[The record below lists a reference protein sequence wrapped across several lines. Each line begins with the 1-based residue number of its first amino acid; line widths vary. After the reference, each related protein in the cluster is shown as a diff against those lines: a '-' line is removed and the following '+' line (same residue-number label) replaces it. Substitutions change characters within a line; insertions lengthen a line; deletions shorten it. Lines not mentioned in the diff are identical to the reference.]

1 MTTSQIKRFY
11 NYYYLAIASF
21 LIIILLT
28 LLVYQETE
36 KRVWERNETLFHIR
50 AGQAQSDIENRLRDY
65 IQILKG
71 AKALY
76 KASETISRRDWEIY
90 VKWLQVDENYP
101 GIQGLGFAPY
111 IRAEALPEHIAA
123 VQAEGLPAYA
133 IHPVGEREIYT
144 PIYFIEPF
152 SGRNLRA
159 FGFDMFSDSTR
170 RRAMEQAR
178 DSGNPALSGKLRL
191 VQETSI
197 DVQAGFLIYLPVYAG
212 SVHLQTVADRRRLL
226 KGFIYCPFRSRD
238 LMNAI
243 LAKEYQDIDV
253 EVYDGPTASAK
264 NVLFDKDS
272 LTHYLQPEKRGRYN
286 KLATSQIAGHT
297 WSLYFTSLPAFETGS
312 HTNLPAFILQGGSLL
327 ALMVLFIGIS
337 QANVRKSNHLKQTI
351 TDNATAALFMM
362 DASGYCTFM
371 NPAAE
376 AMTGFTFDEVRQ
388 KPLHD
393 MIHHTYPDGSPY
405 PLSECPIDRALP
417 TNNNMRGHEDVFI
430 RKDGTFFPVTCAAR
444 PIFEGGVPVSTV
456 IEVRDITEE
465 KRASAALIESEARF
479 RNMADNA
486 PVMIWIIN
494 AQAQCTYLNQQ
505 WLSFTGQTLQEGL
518 DKGWR
523 EAVHPDD
530 RPSAARAYMEAS
542 QQRKPFRVEYRLKH
556 AKDGYRWAVSTGI
569 PRIQSNNEF
578 SGYIGSV
585 IDITDIKEAENK
597 IKRNAWLLQKVFE
610 QVPAIVGLIEATERK
625 YVLVNPLLSEM
636 YGNRELLGRNV
647 KEAHP
652 DLKDQGLF
660 ELVED
665 VFRTGKAFSGE
676 EMPVSIDP
684 HLTGNPVFRYF
695 NIVYQPLFNE
705 INEVEAVLL
714 FAVDVT
720 ELVTSRQQV
729 SAINQEL
736 SRKNEE
742 LTQTNNDL
750 DNFVYTASHDLKAP
764 ITNLEGLT
772 SMLRRKLHDLGPVED
787 QLLGLV
793 QQSVNKLQ
801 ATIRD
806 LAEITK
812 VQKEKDIHTEPIL
825 FEEVLKDVT
834 DDVKN
839 LITESGAKILVDLE
853 VKQITYARKNLR
865 SILYNLVSN
874 AIKYRSP
881 ERPPEIYIAT
891 RMEGACI
898 MLSVQDNGLGLKAG
912 QQEKMFSMF
921 KRFHTHVEGT
931 GIGLYIIKRIIENNG
946 GRIEVASEYGWG
958 STFHVYFKA

>member
-1 MTTSQIKRFY
+1 MTTSQIRRFF

-76 KASETISRRDWEIY
+76 KASDTISRKDWEIY

-111 IRAEALPEHIAA
+111 IRAEALPGHIAA
-123 VQAEGLPAYA
+123 VQAEGFPAY
-133 IHPVGEREIYT
+133 IVHPAGEREIYT
-144 PIYFIEPF
+144 PIHFIEPF
-152 SGRNLRA
+152 IGRNLRA
-159 FGFDMFSDSTR
+159 FGFDMFSDSTW

-178 DSGNPALSGKLRL
+178 DSGNPVLSGKLRL
-191 VQETSI
+191 IQETSI
-197 DVQAGFLIYLPVYAG
+197 DVQSGFLIYLPVFAG
-212 SVHLQTVADRRRLL
+212 SVPLETVADRRRLL

-243 LAKEYQDIDV
+243 LSKEYQDIDI

-272 LTHYLQPEKRGRYN
+272 LTHYLQPQKRGRYN

-297 WSLYFTSLPAFETGS
+297 WTLYFASLPAFETGS
-312 HTNLPAFILQGGSLL
+312 HTSLPTFILQGGSLL

-337 QANVRKSNHLKQTI
+337 QANVRRSNHLKQTI
-351 TDNATAALFMM
+351 TNNATAALFMM
-362 DASGYCTFM
+362 DASGYCTFL

-376 AMTGFTFDEVRQ
+376 AMTGFTFDEIRQ

-393 MIHHTYPDGSPY
+393 MIHHTHPDGRHY

-417 TNNNMRGHEDVFI
+417 ASNDIRAHEDVFI

-444 PIFEGGVPVSTV
+444 LVFEGGVPVSTV
-456 IEVRDITEE
+456 IEVRDITE
-465 KRASAALIESEARF
+465 
-479 RNMADNA
+479 
-486 PVMIWIIN
+486 
-494 AQAQCTYLNQQ
+494 
-505 WLSFTGQTLQEGL
+505 
-518 DKGWR
+518 
-523 EAVHPDD
+523 
-530 RPSAARAYMEAS
+530 
-542 QQRKPFRVEYRLKH
+542 
-556 AKDGYRWAVSTGI
+556 
-569 PRIQSNNEF
+569 
-578 SGYIGSV
+578 
-585 IDITDIKEAENK
+585 IKEAESK

-610 QVPAIVGLIEATERK
+610 QVPAIVGLIDAVERK
-625 YVLVNPLLSEM
+625 YILVNPLLSEL
-636 YGNRELLGRNV
+636 YGNRELLGKNIR
-647 KEAHP
+647 EAHP

-660 ELVED
+660 ELVEE
-665 VFRTGKAFSGE
+665 VFHTGKPFAGKE
-676 EMPVSIDP
+676 IPVTIDR
-684 HLTGNPVFRYF
+684 LLDGNPDMNYF

-705 INEVEAVLL
+705 EDSVEAVLL
-714 FAVDVT
+714 FAVNVT

-729 SAINQEL
+729 SAVNEEL
-736 SRKNEE
+736 SRTNEE
-742 LTQTNNDL
+742 LILINNDL

-764 ITNLEGLT
+764 IANLEGLT
-772 SMLRRKLHDLGPVED
+772 SMLRQKLQTQLGPVED
-787 QLLGLV
+787 QLLRLV

-801 ATIRD
+801 ATIGD

-812 VQKEKDIHTEPIL
+812 VQKEKNNPAEPLL
-825 FEEVLKDVT
+825 FKEVLNDVT
-834 DDVKN
+834 EDIKN
-839 LITESGAKILVDLE
+839 LITEAGANITLDLQ
-853 VKQITYARKNLR
+853 VQQVLYARKNLR
-865 SILYNLVSN
+865 SILYNLLSN

-881 ERPPEIYIAT
+881 ERKPEIHIAT
-891 RMEGACI
+891 RMEGPCI
-898 MLSVQDNGLGLKAG
+898 VLSVQDNGLGLKPG
-912 QQEKMFSMF
+912 QQEKLFSMF